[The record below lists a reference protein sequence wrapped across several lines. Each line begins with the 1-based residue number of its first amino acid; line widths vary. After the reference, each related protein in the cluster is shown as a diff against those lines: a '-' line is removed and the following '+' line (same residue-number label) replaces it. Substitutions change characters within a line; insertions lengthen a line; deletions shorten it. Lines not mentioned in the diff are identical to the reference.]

1 MKTHRLVTSLL
12 ALVFALAEGNR
23 AWSAATRP
31 ADQRNVLLI
40 VSDDHGLQAGCYG
53 NKVIKTPHLD
63 RLAAGGVRFTHAFAT
78 VSSCSASRS
87 VIYTGLYNHA
97 NGQYGHQ
104 HSYHNFH
111 TFTWVESLPAVLNK
125 HGYRAAIMAKFHV
138 QPTEVYPFEVI
149 RVGGRDPV
157 GMGCKAREFIA
168 AEPAKPFCLVA
179 AYADPHRS
187 RKGFGDEVDAK
198 GVPEFDYQPDEVVV
212 PRWLPDTPTVR
223 KELVSYYRAV
233 SRMDY
238 GVGLL
243 LDVLDETG
251 AAGNTLVIYISD
263 NGPAFPGAKT
273 NLYDP
278 GIHLPMIVRCP
289 SLRPGGRVN
298 HAMVSWVDITPT
310 ILDWAGVKPPKTV
323 QGRSFL
329 PILVQENPQGWDAV
343 FASHTFHEIT
353 MYYPMRVIRTREYKY
368 ILNLAYPLDYPFAS
382 DLYASPTWQEV
393 LTTRATHFGPRT
405 VEAYIHR
412 PREEL
417 YHLPTDPDEVKNLV
431 NDPSHRTVLKELRSR
446 LRTWQRKTKDPWI
459 VKYRYE

>member
-1 MKTHRLVTSLL
+1 MRTQRLATSLVGLVL
-12 ALVFALAEGNR
+12 ALACAPDGS
-23 AWSAATRP
+23 SAATRP

-53 NKVIKTPHLD
+53 NKVIKTPNLD

-111 TFTWVESLPAVLNK
+111 TFTWVESLPSVLNK
-125 HGYRAAIMAKFHV
+125 QGYRTAILAKFHV
-138 QPTEVYPFEVI
+138 QPASVYPFEVI
-149 RVGGRDPV
+149 RAGGRDPV
-157 GMGCKAREFIA
+157 GVARKAKEFISV
-168 AEPAKPFCLVA
+168 EPAKPFCLVA
-179 AYADPHRS
+179 AYSDPHRS
-187 RKGFGDEVDAK
+187 RKGFGDETKAK
-198 GVPEFDYQPDEVVV
+198 GVPEFDYTPDEVIV

-233 SRMDY
+233 SRMDF

-243 LDVLDETG
+243 LNVLEETG
-251 AAGNTLVIYISD
+251 AADNTLVIYISD

-273 NLYDP
+273 NLYEP

-289 SLRPGGRVN
+289 TLEPGGRVN

-310 ILDWAGVKPPKTV
+310 ILDWAGAKQPAKI

-329 PILVQENPQGWDAV
+329 PVLGQENPQGWDTV

-353 MYYPMRVIRTREYKY
+353 MYYPMRVIRTRDYKY
-368 ILNLAYPLDYPFAS
+368 ILNLAHPLDYPFAS

-393 LTTRATHFGPRT
+393 LKTGATHYGPRA
-405 VEAYIHR
+405 VDAYIHR

-417 YHLPTDPDEVKNLV
+417 YHLPSDPDEVKNLAD
-431 NDPSHRTVLKELRSR
+431 DPAHRAALEQLRAKLKA
-446 LRTWQRKTKDPWI
+446 WQQKTKDPWV